1 MELTWFDHLFFFV
14 IGVVFP
20 TMAIMTEK
28 TGSEEDMDMS
38 YLPPKKHIYYTNGLM
53 LLIGSLIVFILWNV
67 TYRSFEKLGFHD
79 ILMNPTALWIVV
91 VISLIY
97 IIDTVYNV
105 IQNKKDPHKWQEL
118 SHIMPSTWSDYRHF
132 IFLAFAAGICEEIIF
147 RGFMVN
153 YVLEMTS
160 ATTFAVP
167 LALIVP
173 AFIFAI
179 SHIYQGWLSVVKI
192 ASISL
197 LFGALYMYTSSL
209 YLVIIIHT
217 VVDLVS
223 GAVLVGV
230 SRSK

>member
-1 MELTWFDHLFFFV
+1 
-14 IGVVFP
+14 
-20 TMAIMTEK
+20 
-28 TGSEEDMDMS
+28 
-38 YLPPKKHIYYTNGLM
+38 
-53 LLIGSLIVFILWNV
+53 
-67 TYRSFEKLGFHD
+67 
-79 ILMNPTALWIVV
+79 
-91 VISLIY
+91 
-97 IIDTVYNV
+97 
-105 IQNKKDPHKWQEL
+105 
-118 SHIMPSTWSDYRHF
+118 MPSTWSDYRHF

-160 ATTFAVP
+160 ATSFAVP

>member
-28 TGSEEDMDMS
+28 PGNEDDMDMS

-53 LLIGSLIVFILWNV
+53 LLIGSLMVLTLWNV

-79 ILMNPTALWIVV
+79 IMINPTAIWIVV
-91 VISLIY
+91 AISLIY
-97 IIDTVYNV
+97 IVDTVYNV
-105 IQNKKDPHKWQEL
+105 IQNKKDPQKWQDL

-160 ATTFAVP
+160 ATSFAVP

-179 SHIYQGWLSVVKI
+179 SHIYQGWLSVIKI

-217 VVDLVS
+217 AVDLVS
-223 GAVLVGV
+223 GAVMVGV